1 MGRVTTRRRSQRPRG
16 SGMASVSGALTG
28 AASVDT
34 GARKPGLALAAR
46 FAVRELRGGLNGFG
60 IFLACIILGVAA
72 IAGVGSVARGM
83 TDGLAR
89 EGQAILGG
97 DISVRLLQRDATAE
111 ERRYLADLGS
121 VSEVSTLRAIA
132 RTEDGEGQALVELKA
147 VDGAYPLVGALLV
160 EGGDDA
166 SALLSA
172 NTDGRFGA
180 LAEVEFLARSGA
192 EIGDVLKLG
201 ETEVVLTGVIDSE
214 PDRLSDG
221 FSIGPRLMV
230 DRAVLDATGLVQP
243 GSLANWH
250 YRVLMSGNPDTATV
264 EATAERLADD
274 FPDAA
279 WRISTR
285 SEAAPSLNRNIQRFA
300 EFLTL
305 IGLTALVIGG
315 VGVANAV
322 SSYLEGKRDVIATLK
337 CLGAPAGLPV
347 AVYLIEIMII
357 AGLGILIG
365 LVLGAL
371 IPFVAGSLLS
381 QFVPIAIDG
390 IYPLELLLAAV
401 YGVLTALAFALYPLG
416 RSRQVSPTAL
426 FRDQVAPA
434 FQRPPAVYLLAV
446 AITLIVLSGLAI
458 GLAFDRRIAA
468 VFVGGAAGAFVLL
481 RVVAWG
487 LMALA
492 RRAPRGRSTV
502 VRLAVGSIHRPGALT
517 PAIVLS
523 LGLGLTLLVALV
535 LIDGNFR
542 RELFGTIPQ
551 TAPSF
556 FLLDIQGDE
565 APGLEAF
572 VAEQAPGAVLEM
584 QPMLRGRITHLNGV
598 PSDEAEI
605 DPDARW
611 VLRGDRGITYSDA
624 QPDNNDLTQGEWWP
638 ADYDGPPLV
647 SFGDE
652 VGQELRL
659 ALGETITVNVLG
671 REITAEITSFRTIN
685 WQSLR
690 MNSVMIFSPNTL
702 RGAPFTSL
710 ATLAYPDGGTTETEL
725 AFLKSV
731 VDAFPAVTVI
741 RVKEAIETANNVVEQ
756 IGWAVRGASGI
767 TLTASMLVLGGAFA
781 AGRRRRIHDAVV
793 LKTLGA
799 TRSKLIGAYTLEFLL
814 LGAATTVFG
823 LIAGSLAAWVVLS
836 AIMDVPF
843 AFLPVPALGAAALAL
858 ALTLVFGLAGT
869 WRVLGQKAAPILRNL

>member
-1 MGRVTTRRRSQRPRG
+1 
-16 SGMASVSGALTG
+16 MASASDILASATPAGADAPKYGL
-28 AASVDT
+28 
-34 GARKPGLALAAR
+34 GLAVR
-46 FAVRELRGGLNGFG
+46 FAMRELRGGLGGFG

-97 DISVRLLQRDATAE
+97 DLSVRLLQRQASDE
-111 ERRYLADLGS
+111 EGRYLDDLGT
-121 VSEVSTLRAIA
+121 VSEVATLRAIA
-132 RTEDGEGQALVELKA
+132 RTADGEGRALVELKA
-147 VDGAYPLVGALLV
+147 VDAVYPLVGELVV
-160 EGGDDA
+160 EGGDDPGV
-166 SALLSA
+166 LLAA
-172 NTDGRFGA
+172 NSDGVYGG
-180 LAEVEFLARSGA
+180 LAEVEFLARAGA
-192 EIGDVLKLG
+192 EIGETLKLG
-201 ETEVVLTGVIDSE
+201 EAEIVLTGVIDSE

-221 FSIGPRLMV
+221 FSLGPRLMIHR
-230 DRAVLDATGLVQP
+230 DVLDATGLIVP

-250 YRVLMSGNPDTATV
+250 YRVLMSGNPAGAAV
-264 EATAERLADD
+264 EAAAERLGDD
-274 FPDAA
+274 FPESA
-279 WRISTR
+279 WRINTR

-305 IGLTALVIGG
+305 VGLTALVIGG

-347 AVYLIEIMII
+347 AVYLIEILII
-357 AGLGILIG
+357 AGLGIVAG
-365 LVLGAL
+365 LVLGAA

-390 IYPLELLLAAV
+390 VYPLELILAAI
-401 YGVLTALAFALYPLG
+401 YGFLTALAFALYPLG

-426 FRDQVAPA
+426 FRDQVVPIIK
-434 FQRPPAVYLLAV
+434 RPPAIYLVAV
-446 AITLIVLSGLAI
+446 AATLVVLAGLAI

-468 VFVGGAAGAFVLL
+468 VFVGGAAGAFLLL
-481 RVVAWG
+481 RVVAWAVTG
-487 LMALA
+487 LA
-492 RRAPRGRSTV
+492 RKAPRARSTV

-542 RELFGTIPQ
+542 RELFGSIPQ
-551 TAPSF
+551 NAPSF
-556 FLLDIQGDE
+556 FLLDIQGEE
-565 APGLEAF
+565 AAGLESF

-584 QPMLRGRITHLNGV
+584 QPMLRGRVTHLDGV
-598 PSDEAEI
+598 PADEAEI

-611 VLRGDRGITYSDA
+611 VLRGDRGITYADTK
-624 QPDNNDLTQGEWWP
+624 PENNDVTAGEWWP
-638 ADYDGPPLV
+638 VDYDGPPLV

-652 VGQELRL
+652 IARELRL
-659 ALGETITVNVLG
+659 ELGDTVTVNVLG

-690 MNSVMIFSPNTL
+690 MNSVMIFSPSAL

-710 ATLAYPDGGTTETEL
+710 ATLSYADGGTTETEL
-725 AFLKSV
+725 SFLKSV

-741 RVKEAIETANNVVEQ
+741 RVKEAIETANDLVDQ

-767 TLTASMLVLGGAFA
+767 TLAASMLVLGGAFA

-799 TRSKLIGAYTLEFLL
+799 TRGRLIGAYTLEFLL
-814 LGAATTVFG
+814 LGAATTAFG
-823 LIAGSLAAWVVLS
+823 LIAGSLAAWVVLA

-843 AFLPVPALGAAALAL
+843 AFLPIPALGAAAFAL